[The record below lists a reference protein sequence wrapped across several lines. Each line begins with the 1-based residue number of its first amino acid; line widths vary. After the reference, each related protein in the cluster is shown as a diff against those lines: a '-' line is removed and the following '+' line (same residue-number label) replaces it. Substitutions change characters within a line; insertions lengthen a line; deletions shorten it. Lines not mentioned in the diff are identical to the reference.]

1 MTDSSGDAPS
11 YLGRVKLSLR
21 RSELWLV
28 TVLPFMLLI
37 VITVG
42 LVSYFSYRGSERAV
56 AVLAAS
62 LMAEIGERVEQ
73 KLSRLFDDME
83 RVTIDN
89 AARVR
94 AGKLDPADASAVVEQ
109 FSSQLS
115 QFPDVNTAALG
126 STQRDFTVIERDSD
140 QRILREFDKTHR
152 RFVSRRLSA
161 QGERGEITGVIE
173 NYDPQRDPPH
183 DPWYLGAMARQG
195 EPFWYLAV
203 SVPEGLSQ
211 PKLMLIN
218 FRAILDGPRPL
229 GIAAASSYLGDMNRF
244 LATLSVGRTGQVFI
258 IDRQGNL
265 VASSSGE
272 APFKRILDTSY
283 AATAMQGRH
292 RLAAVDS
299 ANPLTASSARA
310 ILDRVGTL
318 DGIVKAAQFSFP
330 WNDGEHFARV
340 IPLRRANL
348 DLLSVVV
355 VPARD
360 FLSEVDQARRMSIYL
375 AVLAAV
381 IATVMGASIAR
392 WIATPIQRLNAA
404 AKRTTRGEWNEPLV
418 IHRADVIG
426 ELAESFNQM
435 SQQLK
440 LSFETLDQR
449 VEQLDRSRER
459 LEVATRAAEIGIWD
473 WDVEKDEL
481 VWDDAMYR
489 LYGLR
494 KEDFGGA
501 YEAWSGALHPEDRAR
516 TEAGI
521 QGALRGE
528 REYSEEFRV
537 VWPDGSV
544 HYILAASR
552 TYRDADGRPLRMV
565 GTNIDTTERKLA
577 EAELIQYRDH
587 LAELVEQRTAE
598 LAHSNKELIVAK
610 DAAEAAN
617 RAKSAFLANM
627 SHELR
632 TPLNAV
638 LGFSDVLLRE
648 AQAGR
653 EQLSPLQREHLA
665 IIHRSGEHLLTL
677 INNVLELSRIE
688 SGHSVVNPVEFDL
701 HELLAELEGMFTLK
715 AQGTGLGLSV
725 EHSATTPRWLRG
737 DIVKLR
743 QILINLL
750 GNAFKFT
757 ERGSVSLKVSIVA
770 GEPAA
775 GEPSPGHTVRLRF
788 EVTDTGIGIAG
799 DELNRLFVPFAQLAA
814 GSRTAEGTGLG
825 LAISRQ
831 FVELMGGALDVQS
844 TPGMGSVFGI
854 EIPLEALAE
863 MATPAEKQPV
873 VGLEPGQP
881 SYRILVVDD
890 DEINRR
896 LLSGLLTPLGFAV
909 KEAGDGQEAIAIW
922 QSWQPRL
929 IWMDVRMPGMDGRE
943 ATRRIKAAAGGH
955 ETKIIALTASSF
967 EEQRQEILAAGCD
980 DFLRKPFREAEVLDI
995 LARHLGV
1002 RYVRGVQAA
1011 PPAIAPA
1018 MDASD
1023 IIAALRTAP
1032 AEWLARLQCAAVRAW
1047 ISEVESVIAEARVFD
1062 AALASTLA
1070 RFADNLD
1077 YGRIAAL
1084 AEQAMTSS
1092 TFEGER
1098 SDD

>member
-1 MTDSSGDAPS
+1 MTDSPGGAAG
-11 YLGRVKLSLR
+11 YLGRMKLSLR

-28 TVLPFMLLI
+28 TALPFMLLI
-37 VITVG
+37 VTTVG

-73 KLSRLFDDME
+73 RLSTLFDDME

-126 STQRDFTVIERDSD
+126 SEQRDFTVIERDSD
-140 QRILREFDKTHR
+140 QLILREFDKTR
-152 RFVSRRLSA
+152 GRFVSRRLSA

-195 EPFWYLAV
+195 GPFWYLAV
-203 SVPEGLSQ
+203 SVPEGLNQ

-218 FRAILDGPRPL
+218 FRAILDGARPL
-229 GIAAASSYLGDMNRF
+229 GIAAASSYLGDMSRF
-244 LATLSVGRTGQVFI
+244 LASLGIGRTGQVFI
-258 IDRQGNL
+258 IDRQGKL

-272 APFKRILDTSY
+272 APFKSIRDTSY
-283 AATAMQGRH
+283 AATAVPGRH
-292 RLAAVDS
+292 RLAALDS

-310 ILDRVGTL
+310 ILDRLGTL
-318 DGIVKAAQFSFP
+318 DGIVQAAQFSFP
-330 WNDGEHFARV
+330 WNDSEHFMRV

-348 DLLSVVV
+348 DLLAVVV
-355 VPARD
+355 VPALD
-360 FLSEVDQARRMSIYL
+360 FLSEVDQARRMSLYL
-375 AVLAAV
+375 AVLAAA
-381 IATVMGASIAR
+381 IAIVMGASIAR

-404 AKRTTRGEWNEPLV
+404 ARRTTRGEWNEPLV
-418 IHRADVIG
+418 VDRADVIG

-440 LSFETLDQR
+440 LSFAALDQR

-459 LEVATRAAEIGIWD
+459 LEVATQAAEIGIWD
-473 WDVEKDEL
+473 WDVEQDEL

-501 YEAWSGALHPEDRAR
+501 YEAWSSALHPEDRAR

-528 REYSEEFRV
+528 KEYSEEFRV

-565 GTNIDTTERKLA
+565 GTNIDTTARKLA

-587 LAELVEQRTAE
+587 LAELVEKRTAE
-598 LAHSNKELIVAK
+598 LAQSNKELLLAK

-638 LGFSDVLLRE
+638 LGFSDLLLRD

-653 EQLSPLQREHLA
+653 EQLSPVQREQLSTV
-665 IIHRSGEHLLTL
+665 HRSGEHLLTL
-677 INNVLELSRIE
+677 INNVLELSRVE
-688 SGHSVVNPVEFDL
+688 TGRSVANPVEFDL
-701 HELLAELEGMFTLK
+701 PELLAGLERMFSRK
-715 AQGTGLGLSV
+715 ARDKGLCLSV
-725 EHSATTPRWLRG
+725 EHSATVPRWVRG
-737 DIVKLR
+737 DEVKLR

-750 GNAFKFT
+750 GNALQFT
-757 ERGSVSLKVSIVA
+757 EYGSVGLKVDL
-770 GEPAA
+770 AA
-775 GEPSPGHTVRLRF
+775 GESTPGDTVRLRF
-788 EVTDTGIGIAG
+788 EVADTGIGIAA
-799 DELNRLFVPFAQLAA
+799 DLLDQLFVPFAQLAA
-814 GSRTAEGTGLG
+814 GRRTFEGTGLG

-831 FVELMGGALDVQS
+831 FVALMGGAIDVRS
-844 TPGMGSVFGI
+844 TPGKGTVFGV
-854 EIPLEALAE
+854 EILLEALADT
-863 MATPAEKQPV
+863 AVVVSAASQPV
-873 VGLEPGQP
+873 LGLAAGQP
-881 SYRILVVDD
+881 SYRLLVVDD
-890 DEINRR
+890 DANSRR
-896 LLSGLLTPLGFAV
+896 LLSSLLTPLGFAV
-909 KEAGDGQEAIAIW
+909 KEAGDGQQAIDIW
-922 QSWQPRL
+922 QSWRPQL
-929 IWMDVRMPGMDGRE
+929 IWMDMRMPGMDGLE
-943 ATRRIKAAAGGH
+943 ATRRIKATAAGH
-955 ETKIIALTASSF
+955 ETRILALTASSF
-967 EEQRQEILAAGCD
+967 EEERQEILAAGCD
-980 DFLRKPFREAEVLDI
+980 DFLRKPFRESEMLAMM
-995 LARHLGV
+995 ARHLGV
-1002 RYVRGVQAA
+1002 RYVRGVQTS
-1011 PPAIAPA
+1011 PPAEQQSL
-1018 MDASD
+1018 DAAD
-1023 IIAALRTAP
+1023 LVDALGAAP
-1032 AEWLARLQCAAVRAW
+1032 AEWLERLHGAAVRAQ
-1047 ISEVESVIAEARVFD
+1047 IAEVDGLIDDARVFD
-1062 AALASTLA
+1062 QALASTLA

-1084 AEQAMTSS
+1084 TRQVEVSIIS
-1092 TFEGER
+1092 EGAHN
-1098 SDD
+1098 DH